1 MIALLL
7 VSWRYNTQMNDQQL
21 LRYSRQILLPQ
32 IDIEGQQAL
41 LNSKVLIIGLGGL
54 GSPVAMYLAAAGVG
68 ELTLVDDDHVELS
81 NLQRQIIHGEADIG
95 KDKVNSAANSIQAL
109 NSDIVVKT
117 IAQRLDQAALMDV
130 VKQVDVVVDCS
141 DNFAT
146 RFLLNQVTQ
155 DCRVPLVSGAAI
167 RMEGQVTV
175 YDSRQVG
182 SACYRCLY
190 DDTGEL
196 QQTCSQTGVFSPLLG
211 VIGGMQAIETMKLLI
226 NTGEILSG
234 RLLIF
239 DAYAMA
245 WREIKIKQDVNCPVC
260 KK

>member
-1 MIALLL
+1 
-7 VSWRYNTQMNDQQL
+7 MNDQQL

-32 IDIEGQQAL
+32 IDIEGQQAML
-41 LNSKVLIIGLGGL
+41 ESKVLIIGLGGL

-68 ELTLVDDDHVELS
+68 ELTLVDDDQVELS

-95 KDKVNSAANSIQAL
+95 QDKVASAKSSIKAL
-109 NSDIVVKT
+109 NSECRVNT
-117 IAQRLDQAALMDV
+117 IHQRLDESALREAV
-130 VKQVDVVVDCS
+130 QQVNVVVDCS

-155 DCRVPLVSGAAI
+155 DCQVPLVSGAAI
-167 RMEGQVTV
+167 RMEGQITV
-175 YDSRQVG
+175 YDSRQAG

-190 DDTGEL
+190 EDTGEL
-196 QQTCSQTGVFSPLLG
+196 QQTCSETGVFSPLLG

-226 NTGEILSG
+226 NTGEVLSG

-239 DAYAMA
+239 DAFTMA
-245 WREIKIKQDVNCPVC
+245 WREIRIKQDANCPVC